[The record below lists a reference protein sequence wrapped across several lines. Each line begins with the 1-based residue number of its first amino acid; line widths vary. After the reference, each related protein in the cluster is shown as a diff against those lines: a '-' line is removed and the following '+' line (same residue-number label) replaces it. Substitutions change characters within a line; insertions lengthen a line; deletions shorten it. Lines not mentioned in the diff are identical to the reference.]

1 MWYLQQ
7 SDNRTVSRRFA
18 ERKIIKE
25 SLELTLVARLGAID
39 EMLFNPTWIALIRG
53 AAGRK
58 PIPIPSAGLPIREM
72 YWWDRIGWL
81 TERNVSQADQGV
93 VGQVEGVVRP
103 KMRSEVLDQGDLQ
116 TCSRPSVR
124 RRRIR
129 LIRGHMRIN
138 TIMSDR
144 DVSEQDLGRLP
155 KQSKLTPKFE
165 LSFLQSV
172 QVLLIHRPFRIRPTN
187 SRSNSSLCVL
197 TVWLLAI
204 T

>member
-39 EMLFNPTWIALIRG
+39 EILFNPTWIALIRG

-58 PIPIPSAGLPIREM
+58 PIPIPSAGLSNREV
-72 YWWDRIGWL
+72 YWWDRIRWL

-103 KMRSEVLDQGDLQ
+103 QVRSEVLDQGDLQ
-116 TCSRPSVR
+116 SCSRPSGR
-124 RRRIR
+124 RSRVC
-129 LIRGHMRIN
+129 LATVMRVEISAN
-138 TIMSDR
+138 KILSAW
-144 DVSEQDLGRLP
+144 
-155 KQSKLTPKFE
+155 QSN
-165 LSFLQSV
+165 QSSP
-172 QVLLIHRPFRIRPTN
+172 RSSS
-187 SRSNSSLCVL
+187 SRSFKAFKCYRFIVDSGLGP
-197 TVWLLAI
+197 
-204 T
+204 